1 MDKNLALKYQS
12 YIEDVAPNV
21 ITILRSHLVIEE
33 QLNQI
38 LEIIAFDY
46 SSLCKAKLSFS
57 QLVRIVQAFL
67 DDPCHPNL
75 FPSIINL
82 NKLRNMIA
90 HNLEPSDLDKQLTK
104 FITSAS
110 NGIEKDIELKED
122 ESINLE
128 FCLGLIMGQLS
139 ATIESIKP

>member
-12 YIEDVAPNV
+12 YIEEVAPNV

-46 SSLCKAKLSFS
+46 SSVCKAKLSFS
-57 QLVRIVQAFL
+57 QLTRIVQAFL
-67 DDPCHPNL
+67 DDPYHPNL

-90 HNLEPSDLDKQLTK
+90 HNLEPSDLDKQITK